1 MHLTIFIKPVVVV
14 LFIIGSFDLFS
25 QTSARKEGELTWYT
39 NIMEAQTLSQKAN
52 KPIFAFF
59 TGSDWC
65 GWCHRLQRNVFAKKE
80 FIEWAKKN
88 VILLE
93 LDYPRGKQLP
103 AELAQ
108 QNAELQQVFQVR
120 GFPTIWMFFLNKDS
134 ATQKLNIAA
143 LGTLGY
149 PQGAEP
155 GKEEVQFIKQANE
168 ILASKPQ
175 N

>member
-65 GWCHRLQRNVFAKKE
+65 GWCHRLQRNVFAKKS
-80 FIEWAKKN
+80 
-88 VILLE
+88 L
-93 LDYPRGKQLP
+93 
-103 AELAQ
+103 
-108 QNAELQQVFQVR
+108 
-120 GFPTIWMFFLNKDS
+120 
-134 ATQKLNIAA
+134 
-143 LGTLGY
+143 
-149 PQGAEP
+149 
-155 GKEEVQFIKQANE
+155 
-168 ILASKPQ
+168 
-175 N
+175 